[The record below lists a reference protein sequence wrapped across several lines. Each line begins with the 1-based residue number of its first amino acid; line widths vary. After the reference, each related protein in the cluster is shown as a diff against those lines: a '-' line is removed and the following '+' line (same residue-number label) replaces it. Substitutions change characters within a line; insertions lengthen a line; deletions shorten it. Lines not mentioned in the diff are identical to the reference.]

1 MKDSA
6 EMFVMMFQAY
16 KTLKC
21 FIFGSQGEK
30 KSMLPWGYS
39 RGFMEYRQDSENT
52 TSNSFPS

>member
-6 EMFVMMFQAY
+6 EMFVMFQAY

-30 KSMLPWGYS
+30 KSILPWGYS